1 MNLFHLLEKNLI
13 FFVTLKVFEGLSVGN
28 LPRNG
33 GEDMLGLLTLDSHLL
48 TQPLL
53 QTWTTSGFGVP
64 IIFGKYIKIF
74 QGRRVQNCAIVLNM
88 TINIPGEESS
98 KLCYCSRP
106 NSKY

>member
-74 QGRRVQNCAIVLNM
+74 QRRKVQNCAIVLDL
-88 TINIPGEESS
+88 TVNIPGEKSS
-98 KLCYCSRP
+98 KLCY
-106 NSKY
+106 